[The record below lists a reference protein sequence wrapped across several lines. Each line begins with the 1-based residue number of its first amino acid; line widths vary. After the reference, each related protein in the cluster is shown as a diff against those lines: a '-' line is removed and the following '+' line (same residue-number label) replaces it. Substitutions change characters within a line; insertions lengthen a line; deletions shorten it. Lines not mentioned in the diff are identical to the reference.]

1 MAVLLLNYLMR
12 TGYFILGILF
22 APLFIYSSCKKATRT
37 SCDGVACT
45 MVFVGVN
52 VQVVD
57 KNNDPVLL
65 DNAYTV
71 RDGTN
76 EKIIFD
82 IPIGPAGKTGNY
94 TVLDD
99 SYQQKLVLSTAGF
112 HFIGIKDGK
121 EVVNEPYT
129 FSADCC
135 HINKK
140 SGKDVVVLP

>member
-1 MAVLLLNYLMR
+1 MKWLMK
-12 TGYFILGILF
+12 TSYFILSILL
-22 APLFIYSSCKKATRT
+22 APLFIYSSCNKPANT

-45 MVFVGVN
+45 LIFAGIN

-57 KNNDPVLL
+57 KNNDPILL

-76 EKIIFD
+76 EKITFD

-94 TVLDD
+94 RVLDD
-99 SYQQKLVLSTAGF
+99 SYQKKLALSTAGF

-121 EVVNEPYT
+121 KAVNEPYII
-129 FSADCC
+129 SADCC

-140 SGKDVVVLP
+140 SGKDIVVVP